1 MTAQTVE
8 DIAYRTIDGVDLL
21 ARLYRPDT
29 SGPAPFVI
37 DAHGGAWGSGDR
49 LNNVIIHEEF
59 VRNGIGVF
67 AVDFRL
73 SSAAQF
79 PGPVADVNYAVRW
92 FKANAASLGV
102 NAGPIGGLGSSS
114 GGQQMGLVAF
124 RPNDELYSTAD
135 VALEGFDASLA
146 FFVAC
151 WPILDP
157 LARYRMAQ
165 ETGKERLVNAHNA
178 YFPNEDAMVLGNP
191 FLVVERGEATH
202 KPPMV
207 IVQGAADENV
217 NHDRADKFAAA
228 YRAAGGSV
236 ELHKYDGQPHT
247 FITANPDDDAAKQAI
262 VTLRDF
268 VLAQSR

>member
-8 DIAYRTIDGVDLL
+8 DIHYRTIEGTDLL
-21 ARLYRPDT
+21 GRLYRPET
-29 SGPAPFVI
+29 SGPTPFIV

-49 LNNVIIHEEF
+49 LNNTIIHEDF
-59 VRNGIGVF
+59 VRNGIG
-67 AVDFRL
+67 
-73 SSAAQF
+73 
-79 PGPVADVNYAVRW
+79 GPVADVNYAVRW

-124 RPNDELYSTAD
+124 RPNDELYATAD
-135 VALEGFDASLA
+135 AGLEGSDASLA
-146 FFVAC
+146 FFIAC

-165 ETGKERLVNAHNA
+165 ETGKDRLVNAHNA
-178 YFPNEDAMVLGNP
+178 YFPDEDAMALGNP

-217 NHDRADKFAAA
+217 NHDRADMFAAA

-236 ELHKYDGQPHT
+236 DLHKYDGQPHT
-247 FITANPDDDAAKQAI
+247 FITANPNDDVAKQAI
-262 VTLRDF
+262 ATLRDF
-268 VLAQSR
+268 VLAQPR